1 MSFTLLQITSPTGS
15 TSTTLTAVADTS
27 REVANAIATTS
38 VVEKPENF
46 DFSVWSMVQNGGPIM
61 IPIGILFV
69 LTLYVLIER
78 LLVLNKMMPKHQQLL
93 PAITPLV
100 QQGNIDSARAMC
112 KAGVTPEHIIIDKG
126 LSRIGQPPSEIR
138 EAMTEAAK
146 LEVGKMERRLGLLSV
161 CGKIAPLLG
170 FIGTII
176 GVIKIF
182 YDINHAG
189 KVDIEHVSGGLY
201 VKMVSSAGGLVVG
214 VIAFIAYHWVNTSID
229 KAAMRLEETQMKFLD
244 MLQEPQK

>member
-1 MSFTLLQITSPTGS
+1 MLHHLLQIVTTPVS
-15 TSTTLTAVADTS
+15 TVASAPSSDTTQQVAAAATTL
-27 REVANAIATTS
+27 AT
-38 VVEKPENF
+38 EKPENF

-69 LTLYVLIER
+69 LTVYVLIER
-78 LLVLNKMMPKHQQLL
+78 LLVLNKAMPKSQQLL
-93 PAITPLV
+93 AGIAPLV
-100 QQGNIDSARAMC
+100 QQGNIDAARAMC
-112 KAGVTPEHIIIDKG
+112 KAGTTPEHIMLDKG
-126 LSRIGQPPSEIR
+126 LSRIGQHPSEIR
-138 EAMTEAAK
+138 ESMTEAAK
-146 LEVGKMERRLGLLSV
+146 VEVGKMEKRLGLLSV

-214 VIAFIAYHWVNTSID
+214 VLAFIAYHWVNAIID
-229 KAAMRLEETQMKFLD
+229 KAALRLEETQMKFMDVLN
-244 MLQEPQK
+244 EPQK

>member
-1 MSFTLLQITSPTGS
+1 MLFTLLQITPTTGS
-15 TSTTLTAVADTS
+15 SVAAVSPVADTT
-27 REVANAIATTS
+27 RQVAAAANTIVAD
-38 VVEKPENF
+38 KPDNF
-46 DFSVWSMVQNGGPIM
+46 DFSVWSMIQNGGPIM

-78 LLVLNKMMPKHQQLL
+78 LLVLNKLMPKHQQLL

-112 KAGVTPEHIIIDKG
+112 KAGMTPEHVIIDKG
-126 LSRIGQPPSEIR
+126 LSRIGQPPAEIR

-146 LEVGKMERRLGLLSV
+146 VEVGKLEKRLGLLSV

-214 VIAFIAYHWVNTSID
+214 VIAFIAYHWVNTMID
-229 KAAMRLEETQMKFLD
+229 KAALRLEETQMKFMD